1 MVQLAYPILQVGEAA
16 MAMAQSCLLNCAP
29 SWTAGSY
36 VTHETKHFIY
46 FYLGERC
53 QHTNTGCASQKSACC
68 YTPLSLAVCRPGGSA
83 LVQVRMRRAQLV
95 QVAGPNSA
103 GP

>member
-1 MVQLAYPILQVGEAA
+1 
-16 MAMAQSCLLNCAP
+16 MAMAQYCLLNCAP

-53 QHTNTGCASQKSACC
+53 QHIKLSCAGDKSACC
-68 YTPLSLAVCRPGGSA
+68 YMPLSLAICRPGGSA
-83 LVQVRMRRAQLV
+83 LVQVRMRKAQLV
-95 QVAGPNSA
+95 LVTGPGSA
-103 GP
+103 GPQASHIHSRMACRCDV